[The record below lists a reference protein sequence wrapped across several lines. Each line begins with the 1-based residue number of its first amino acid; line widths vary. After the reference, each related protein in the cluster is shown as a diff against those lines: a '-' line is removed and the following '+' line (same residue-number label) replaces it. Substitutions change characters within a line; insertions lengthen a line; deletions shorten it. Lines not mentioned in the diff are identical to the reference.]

1 MSSIAVFVKVVDE
14 QGFSSAAR
22 ALGLSTSYVSRQLS
36 ALESRLGVRLLNR
49 STRRLSLTPVGALF
63 YRNCS
68 SVLAQLEEAEL
79 AVTQLQTVP
88 RGLLRVSAPEGFGR
102 RFLPTLV
109 ADFTRAHE
117 ELEVQFTLD
126 ARPMDPVEDGY
137 DVVLRLG
144 EFRSNRLI
152 TRKLV
157 AAREVFVAS
166 PAYLARHGAPSSPDD
181 LSEHRT
187 LYCGPDP
194 ATPTWE
200 LVTEGRSPERYPVQP
215 ALATNNDDVLLA
227 AATAGR
233 GIALAWDY
241 VVEPELRA
249 DRLRRVLPNWSGP
262 EAWLQAMYAEQKHL
276 SAKVRL
282 FVDFLATRLGAAGAV
297 DEIETEPLFGG
308 DEE

>member
-22 ALGLSTSYVSRQLS
+22 SLGLSTSYVSRQLS
-36 ALESRLGVRLLNR
+36 ALEARLGVRLLNR

-88 RGLLRVSAPEGFGR
+88 RGLLRVSAPESFGR

-126 ARPMDPVEDGY
+126 SRPMDPVEDGY

-144 EFRSNRLI
+144 DFKSNRLI

-157 AAREVFVAS
+157 AAREIFVAS
-166 PAYLARHGAPSSPDD
+166 PAYLARHGAPSTPDE
-181 LSEHRT
+181 LAEHRT
-187 LYCGPDP
+187 LFCGADP
-194 ATPTWE
+194 ATTSWE
-200 LVTEGRSPERYPVQP
+200 LITEGRAPERYPVQP
-215 ALATNNDDVLLA
+215 ALSTNHDDVLLA
-227 AATAGR
+227 AVVSGR

-241 VVEPELRA
+241 VVEPEIRA
-249 DRLRRVLPNWSGP
+249 DRLRRVLPAWSGP
-262 EAWLQAMYAEQKHL
+262 ESWLQAMYAEQKHL

-282 FVDFLATRLGAAGAV
+282 FVDFLAQRLGASGAV
-297 DEIETEPLFGG
+297 DEIETEPLFGS